1 LNLLLTAAG
10 AGRRFRREDLATPK
24 PLIRVRGRELLL
36 HTLDSFCFQAGDR
49 LLLGVQR
56 SDGVRERL
64 EGRLALEFP
73 GLAVHW
79 VELEAVLPGQLATAI
94 ACLEESRN
102 LGAGALAEP
111 LLIHNCDTGF
121 AWPPTAEG
129 EACLRIAPG
138 EGTAYGSMAVFAA
151 EGEHWSFGL
160 PAPDDPQSAIEIR
173 EKQRISPLA
182 SIGLYGFRSG
192 AEFLRDARRW
202 IRTADPLN
210 GEHYVAP
217 LLQAALERGER
228 VLLPRVEGV
237 RLFGTPAE
245 LCRTFAIS
253 RQELLA
259 ANTVGMT
266 SLFP

>member
-10 AGRRFRREDLATPK
+10 AGSRFRREGLATPK

-36 HTLDSFCFQAGDR
+36 HTLDSFRFAAGDR

-56 SDGVRERL
+56 SDGVRERM
-64 EGRLALEFP
+64 EGRLGEEFP
-73 GLAVHW
+73 GLRVEW
-79 VELEAVLPGQLATAI
+79 VELDELLPGQLATAI
-94 ACLEESRN
+94 ACLEESRS
-102 LGAGALAEP
+102 LEAGALEEP

-121 AWPPTAEG
+121 TWPRTAEA
-129 EACLRIAPG
+129 EACVLFALG
-138 EGTAYGSMAVFAA
+138 ERAAYGSMAVFEAQ
-151 EGEHWSFGL
+151 GEHWSFGL
-160 PAPDDPQSAIEIR
+160 PAADDPQRAIEIR

-192 AEFLRDARRW
+192 AEFLRDARSW

-217 LLQAALERGER
+217 LLQAALERQER

-237 RLFGTPAE
+237 RLYGTPAE
-245 LCRTFAIS
+245 LCRTFAIT
-253 RQELLA
+253 REELLA
-259 ANTVGMT
+259 SNSVGMT
-266 SLFP
+266 PTLP